1 MHAIVCQGNGKYYVS
16 AVFGYF
22 RDITATDDYE
32 KYIQSIR
39 NPYWI
44 VWDEEKKRLIRWL
57 HMVPDTQYIIPQILI
72 VDSDHENWNMDD
84 DGVGCVDFLSRDLL
98 DSFLDLDQQPEEIL
112 EKCRSMDAGYIY
124 EEIQEI
130 KGQKE
135 IDNLDWAS
143 GGFHDARIAKEE
155 LQQDGTLYLRFDGT
169 WGCEIEVWL
178 WGDLEYDTS
187 SRNPDHCDPYWLGST
202 ILQKDGFLYLID
214 EDDMTVEQ
222 IGKGYCYFKARHM
235 KYRIVPNL
243 KAE

>member
-57 HMVPDTQYIIPQILI
+57 HMVPDTKYIIPQILI

-84 DGVGCVDFLSRDLL
+84 NGVGCVNFLSRDLL

-187 SRNPDHCDPYWLGST
+187 SRNPDHCDPYWQGST

-214 EDDMTVEQ
+214 DDDMTVEQ

-235 KYRIVPNL
+235 KYRIVPN
-243 KAE
+243 

>member
-57 HMVPDTQYIIPQILI
+57 NMVPDTKYIIPQILI

-98 DSFLDLDQQPEEIL
+98 DSFLDLDHQPEEIL

-187 SRNPDHCDPYWLGST
+187 SRNPDHCDPYWQGST

-214 EDDMTVEQ
+214 DDDMTVEQ

-235 KYRIVPNL
+235 KYRIVPN
-243 KAE
+243 

>member
-32 KYIQSIR
+32 KYIQSIH

-235 KYRIVPNL
+235 KYRIVPN
-243 KAE
+243 